1 MAAQNYYELIKTK
14 IEYLKENYKC
24 LRNKKDDYAFSAL
37 CVKADYYT
45 NPVITFMDVFKE
57 YEQ

>member
-24 LRNKKDDYAFSAL
+24 LRTKKDEMFAS
-37 CVKADYYT
+37 
-45 NPVITFMDVFKE
+45 
-57 YEQ
+57 

>member
-24 LRNKKDDYAFSAL
+24 LRNKK
-37 CVKADYYT
+37 ADL
-45 NPVITFMDVFKE
+45 
-57 YEQ
+57 

>member
-24 LRNKKDDYAFSAL
+24 SSLS
-37 CVKADYYT
+37 
-45 NPVITFMDVFKE
+45 ITI
-57 YEQ
+57 Y

>member
-14 IEYLKENYKC
+14 IGYLKENYKC
-24 LRNKKDDYAFSAL
+24 LRNKKDDYAFNAL
-37 CVKADYYT
+37 CIKADYYT
-45 NPVITFMDVFKE
+45 NPAITFMDVFKE

>member
-37 CVKADYYT
+37 RVKADYYT
-45 NPVITFMDVFKE
+45 NPALTFTDVFKE

>member
-14 IEYLKENYKC
+14 NEYLKENYKC
-24 LRNKKDDYAFSAL
+24 LRNKKDDYAFSTL

-45 NPVITFMDVFKE
+45 NPALTFTDVFKE

>member
-37 CVKADYYT
+37 CVKSDYYT